1 MGIVQKD
8 GQVLYAFSGRYQNAQ
23 QEAMRAI
30 LTHEKIPFTTGV
42 GPQCLV
48 VMVAPEYGIRVREVV
63 QQWYEAV
70 HAVHRAAWS
79 DS

>member
-1 MGIVQKD
+1 MGIVQQD
-8 GQVLYAFSGRYQNAQ
+8 GQVLYAFNGRYQNAQ

-48 VMVAPEYGIRVREVV
+48 VMVAPEYAIRVREVV

-70 HAVHRAAWS
+70 HVVHRIVWA
-79 DS
+79 D